1 MVPLGIQFATSA
13 NVGQQIGSGN
23 IPMAKK
29 HAITHVSFAIFIMTI
44 IMVCIKIF
52 EQGVARIFTE
62 DPEDVFYILEVLDL
76 ISAYLVL
83 DSVHG
88 VNTGIVRALGK
99 QFPASVATLC
109 CYYALGLPLALAFG
123 FKFGYGVRGFWL
135 GFTVAL
141 ALQDVIVTLIIIFT
155 NWQGVYEAI
164 QQQPKVVRQESER
177 LVDSYVSDEDEFKRA
192 NTINF

>member
-62 DPEDVFYILEVLDL
+62 DPEDVLAAWLAPEHEAHAQLVKVTFYETERVQFERFSPAGACLEGGGRSWLVCRWCR
-76 ISAYLVL
+76 IS
-83 DSVHG
+83 SNH
-88 VNTGIVRALGK
+88 
-99 QFPASVATLC
+99 
-109 CYYALGLPLALAFG
+109 
-123 FKFGYGVRGFWL
+123 
-135 GFTVAL
+135 
-141 ALQDVIVTLIIIFT
+141 
-155 NWQGVYEAI
+155 
-164 QQQPKVVRQESER
+164 R
-177 LVDSYVSDEDEFKRA
+177 L
-192 NTINF
+192 